1 MFYGMSRLSDELI
14 LCTSTYNDTV
24 DFLSFATSLENSCE
38 LDLTQFRSRSY
49 KMMFYELYL
58 NNNGNLISIPVRT
71 DNLLKNVE
79 DESESYM
86 KRFFMIDNLSGIG
99 VRDGYYEQVEPVSIR
114 YAKTVKFKV
123 QIQNENRH
131 SKIYMPV
138 LTITYAESENAS
150 EEVTFRSV
158 YFMDM
163 ERVKNGVY
171 AVFWVMFALSLVV
184 VVFRMI
190 VWARLNP
197 SKHNEGIY
205 CCYTSVTLLFMAFK
219 YFGLFMFV
227 FTSGVSA
234 YWYIFFKLQ
243 YRPYVLFPDEGK
255 KEMGKY
261 EKQFYIVWGLG
272 MCSFCVY
279 MFYRLFQQTN
289 YDVFFIDWEH
299 EKDVLVNNMKEDKT
313 TEKYKGAWRSLHV
326 ANMFNQL
333 QQQRTISIPLCFC
346 IFFMLWYYDKTRW
359 NEYAMTVPNF
369 RPVSTCNEHFLLR
382 HCIITFVLFVSG
394 LTQYALVRL
403 VQLWLP
409 LKKTEFLDLCSVS
422 NISVFLLDSSSHGY
436 YIHGQSPLGKA
447 DTNFDELL
455 RFLEEEGKGKIR
467 GRGITDDDGDELQSY
482 EMFISFF
489 MRNIYDALFQSKT
502 QGVIQEGVDREKQKT
517 QSRMTKVHQH
527 VPLQTSRIEIDLFKT
542 YMNDHLKEKVEMAAR
557 NAKMLIRE
565 KTLCERFF
573 DLPPNINVNTI
584 GDIIFYKDPGKN
596 FDNVLFTGMELE
608 WLIMV
613 IYWFQMWTIALDK
626 YGHSMAISVLLTYI
640 IEKVLFKCRV
650 FFGERNV
657 ARKAIIDD
665 RFFS

>member
-1 MFYGMSRLSDELI
+1 MSKLSDELV
-14 LCTSTYNDTV
+14 LCTSTYNDTA
-24 DFLSFATSLENSCE
+24 DFLSFATSLKNECE
-38 LDLTQFRSRSY
+38 LDLNQFRSRSY

-58 NNNGNLISIPVRT
+58 NNNGNLISIPVET
-71 DNLLKNVE
+71 DNLLNGVE
-79 DESESYM
+79 KESESLM
-86 KRFFMIDNLSGIG
+86 KRFFMIDNLSKIG
-99 VRDGYYEQVEPVSIR
+99 ASDGYYEQVEPVNIR

-123 QIQNENRH
+123 KIQDEYRK
-131 SKIYMPV
+131 SRIYMPV
-138 LTITYAESENAS
+138 LKITYAESEDAS
-150 EEVTFRSV
+150 EKVTFKSM
-158 YFMDM
+158 YYMDFKN
-163 ERVKNGVY
+163 VKNGIN
-171 AVFWVMFALSLVV
+171 ALFWVMFALSLVV

-243 YRPYVLFPDEGK
+243 YRPYVLFPDEDEK
-255 KEMGKY
+255 STEKY
-261 EKQFYIVWGLG
+261 ETQFYIVWGLG

-447 DTNFDELL
+447 DTNFDELV

-542 YMNDHLKEKVEMAAR
+542 YMNDHLKEKVETAAR

-613 IYWFQMWTIALDK
+613 IYWFQMWTISL
-626 YGHSMAISVLLTYI
+626 GSFSHSIAIAALLTYV

>member
-1 MFYGMSRLSDELI
+1 MFYGMSKLSDELV
-14 LCTSTYNDTV
+14 LCTSTYNDTA
-24 DFLSFATSLENSCE
+24 DFLSFATSLKNECE
-38 LDLTQFRSRSY
+38 LDLNQFRSRSY

-58 NNNGNLISIPVRT
+58 NNNGNLISIPVET
-71 DNLLKNVE
+71 DNLLNGVE
-79 DESESYM
+79 KESESLM
-86 KRFFMIDNLSGIG
+86 KRFFMIDNLSKIG
-99 VRDGYYEQVEPVSIR
+99 ASNGYYEQVEPVNIR

-123 QIQNENRH
+123 KIQDEYRK
-131 SKIYMPV
+131 SRIYMPV
-138 LTITYAESENAS
+138 LKITYAESEDAS
-150 EEVTFRSV
+150 EKVTFKSV
-158 YFMDM
+158 YYMDFNN
-163 ERVKNGVY
+163 VKNGINGL
-171 AVFWVMFALSLVV
+171 FWVMFVLSLVV

-243 YRPYVLFPDEGK
+243 YRPYVLFPDEDEK
-255 KEMGKY
+255 STEKY
-261 EKQFYIVWGLG
+261 ETQFYIVWGLG

-447 DTNFDELL
+447 DTNFDELV

-542 YMNDHLKEKVEMAAR
+542 YMNDHLKEKVETAAR

-613 IYWFQMWTIALDK
+613 IYWFQMWTISLGR
-626 YGHSMAISVLLTYI
+626 YEHSIAIAALLTYV

>member
-1 MFYGMSRLSDELI
+1 MFYGMSKLSDELI

-24 DFLSFATSLENSCE
+24 DFLSFATSLQNKCT
-38 LDLTQFRSRSY
+38 LDLTQYKSRSY
-49 KMMFYELYL
+49 RMFFYELYL
-58 NNNGNLISIPVRT
+58 NTRDELMSIPVRT
-71 DNLLKNVE
+71 KNLLSDSAN
-79 DESESYM
+79 ESSKLM
-86 KRFFMIDNLSGIG
+86 KRFFMIDNLSGINA
-99 VRDGYYEQVEPVSIR
+99 RNGYYEQVEPNYIR
-114 YAKTVKFKV
+114 YAKTVTFKV
-123 QIQNENRH
+123 QIQNNNQH
-131 SKIYMPV
+131 SKVYLPV
-138 LTITYAESENAS
+138 LEIEYATSEKDS
-150 EEVTFRSV
+150 EKVTFSSV
-158 YFMDM
+158 YYMNM
-163 ERVKNGVY
+163 ENVKKGVHI
-171 AVFWVMFALSLVV
+171 VFWIMFVASLVV
-184 VVFRMI
+184 VVLRMI

-197 SKHNEGIY
+197 SKHNEGLY

-234 YWYIFFKLQ
+234 YWYVFFKLQ
-243 YRPYVLFPDEGK
+243 YRPYVLFPDGK
-255 KEMGKY
+255 EKKDL

-272 MCSFCVY
+272 MSTFCVY

-299 EKDVLVNNMKEDKT
+299 EKDILVNNISNTKNIM

-333 QQQRTISIPLCFC
+333 QQQRTISIPFCFC
-346 IFFMLWYYDKTRW
+346 MFFMLWYYHKTRW
-359 NEYAMTVPNF
+359 NEYATTVPNF
-369 RPVSTCNEHFLLR
+369 RHVPNCNEHFLLR
-382 HCIITFVLFVSG
+382 HCLITFVLFITG
-394 LTQYALVRL
+394 LVQYVLVRL

-447 DTNFDELL
+447 DTNFDELV

>member
-1 MFYGMSRLSDELI
+1 MSKLSDELV
-14 LCTSTYNDTV
+14 LCTSTYNDTA
-24 DFLSFATSLENSCE
+24 DFLSFATSLKNECE
-38 LDLTQFRSRSY
+38 LDLNQFRSRSY

-58 NNNGNLISIPVRT
+58 NNNGNLISIPVET
-71 DNLLKNVE
+71 YNLLNDVE
-79 DESESYM
+79 KESESLM
-86 KRFFMIDNLSGIG
+86 KRFFMIDNLSKIG
-99 VRDGYYEQVEPVSIR
+99 ASDGYYEQVEPVNIR

-123 QIQNENRH
+123 KIQDEYRK
-131 SKIYMPV
+131 SRIYMPV
-138 LTITYAESENAS
+138 LKITYAESEDAS
-150 EEVTFRSV
+150 AKVTFKSV
-158 YFMDM
+158 YYMDFNN
-163 ERVKNGVY
+163 VKNGINGL
-171 AVFWVMFALSLVV
+171 FWVMFVLSLVV

-243 YRPYVLFPDEGK
+243 YRPYVLFPDEDEK
-255 KEMGKY
+255 STEKY
-261 EKQFYIVWGLG
+261 ETQFYIVWGLG

-447 DTNFDELL
+447 DTNFDELV

-542 YMNDHLKEKVEMAAR
+542 YMNDHLKEKVETAAR

-613 IYWFQMWTIALDK
+613 IYWFQMWTISLGR
-626 YGHSMAISVLLTYI
+626 YEHSIAIAALLTYV

>member
-1 MFYGMSRLSDELI
+1 MSKLSDELI

-24 DFLSFATSLENSCE
+24 DFLSFATSLENACE
-38 LDLTQFRSRSY
+38 LDLKQFRSRSY

-58 NNNGNLISIPVRT
+58 ENIAIVNGTKSEQLEAIPVYV
-71 DNLLKNVE
+71 DFADLPV
-79 DESESYM
+79 
-86 KRFFMIDNLSGIG
+86 KRFFMIDNLSGISSTG
-99 VRDGYYEQVEPVSIR
+99 NVKNAYYEQVEAVSIR
-114 YAKTVKFKV
+114 YAKTVTFKV
-123 QIQNENRH
+123 KIQNDNKH
-131 SKIYMPV
+131 SRIYLPYFE
-138 LTITYAESENAS
+138 IEYATSIKDSEK
-150 EEVTFRSV
+150 VTFRSV

-163 ERVKNGVY
+163 KQVRSGVY
-171 AVFWVMFALSLVV
+171 AVFWVMFVLSLVV

-227 FTSGVSA
+227 FTGGVSA

-243 YRPYVLFPDEGK
+243 YRPYVLLPDGSDK
-255 KEMGKY
+255 KVL

-272 MCSFCVY
+272 MSSFCVY

-382 HCIITFVLFVSG
+382 HCIITFVLFVAG

-542 YMNDHLKEKVEMAAR
+542 YMNDHLKEKVETAAR

-613 IYWFQMWTIALDK
+613 IYWFQMWTIAL
-626 YGHSMAISVLLTYI
+626 GRFEHSMAIAVLLTYI

>member
-1 MFYGMSRLSDELI
+1 MSKLSDELV
-14 LCTSTYNDTV
+14 LCTSTYNDTA
-24 DFLSFATSLENSCE
+24 DFLSFATSLKNECE
-38 LDLTQFRSRSY
+38 LDLNQFRSRSY

-58 NNNGNLISIPVRT
+58 NNNGNLISIPVET
-71 DNLLKNVE
+71 DNLLNGVE
-79 DESESYM
+79 KESESLM
-86 KRFFMIDNLSGIG
+86 KRFFMIDNLSKIG
-99 VRDGYYEQVEPVSIR
+99 ASDGYYEQVEPVNIR

-123 QIQNENRH
+123 KIQDEYRK
-131 SKIYMPV
+131 SRIYMPV
-138 LTITYAESENAS
+138 LKITYAESEDAS
-150 EEVTFRSV
+150 AKVTFKSM
-158 YFMDM
+158 YYMDFKN
-163 ERVKNGVY
+163 VKNGIN
-171 AVFWVMFALSLVV
+171 ALFWVMFALSLVV

-243 YRPYVLFPDEGK
+243 YRPYVLFPDEDEK
-255 KEMGKY
+255 STEKY
-261 EKQFYIVWGLG
+261 ETQFYIVWGLG

-447 DTNFDELL
+447 DTNFDELV

-542 YMNDHLKEKVEMAAR
+542 YMNDHLKEKVETAAR

-613 IYWFQMWTIALDK
+613 IYWFQMWTISLGR
-626 YGHSMAISVLLTYI
+626 YEHSIAIAALLTYV

>member
-171 AVFWVMFALSLVV
+171 AVFWVMFVLSLVV

-542 YMNDHLKEKVEMAAR
+542 YMNDHLKEKVETAAR

-613 IYWFQMWTIALDK
+613 IYWFQMWTIALGR
-626 YGHSMAISVLLTYI
+626 YEHSMAIAVLLTYI

>member
-1 MFYGMSRLSDELI
+1 MSRLSDELI

-163 ERVKNGVY
+163 ERVRNGVY
-171 AVFWVMFALSLVV
+171 AVFWVMFVLSLVV

-542 YMNDHLKEKVEMAAR
+542 YMNDHLKEKVETAAR

-613 IYWFQMWTIALDK
+613 IYWFQMWTIALGR
-626 YGHSMAISVLLTYI
+626 YEHSMAIAVLLTYI

>member
-1 MFYGMSRLSDELI
+1 MSELSDELI
-14 LCTSTYNDTV
+14 LCTSSYTDTA
-24 DFLSFATSLENSCE
+24 DFLSFATSVENKCT
-38 LDLTQFRSRSY
+38 LDLVQYRSRSY
-49 KMMFYELYL
+49 KMFFYELYL
-58 NNNGNLISIPVRT
+58 DNGAELTSLPVRT
-71 DNLLKNVE
+71 QGLLSDSS
-79 DESESYM
+79 DESFKLM
-86 KRFFMIDNLSGIG
+86 KRFFMIDNLSGIEETN
-99 VRDGYYEQVEPVSIR
+99 GYYNQEKPKQIR
-114 YAKTVKFKV
+114 YAKTVTFKV
-123 QIQNENRH
+123 KIQNKNDYSRV
-131 SKIYMPV
+131 YLPV
-138 LTITYAESENAS
+138 LEIEYAKSDNDNEK
-150 EEVTFRSV
+150 VTFRSE
-158 YFMDM
+158 YYMDM
-163 ERVKNGVY
+163 KNVRKGVY
-171 AVFWVMFALSLVV
+171 AVFWVMFGVSLVV
-184 VVFRMI
+184 VVLRMI

-197 SKHNEGIY
+197 SKHNEGLY
-205 CCYTSVTLLFMAFK
+205 CCYTSITLLFMAFK

-234 YWYIFFKLQ
+234 YWYVFFKLQ
-243 YRPYVLFPDEGK
+243 YRPYVLVPEGSEK
-255 KEMGKY
+255 KLL

-272 MCSFCVY
+272 MSTFCVY
-279 MFYRLFQQTN
+279 MFYRMFQQTN

-299 EKDVLVNNMKEDKT
+299 DKDILVNNMKTIT

-333 QQQRTISIPLCFC
+333 QQQRTISIPFCFC
-346 IFFMLWYYDKTRW
+346 MFFMLWYYDKTRW
-359 NEYAMTVPNF
+359 SEYATTVPNF
-369 RPVSTCNEHFLLR
+369 RDALRCPEHFILR
-382 HCIITFVLFVSG
+382 HCLMTFVMFVTG
-394 LTQYALVRL
+394 FAQYVLVRL

-447 DTNFDELL
+447 DTNFDELV

-542 YMNDHLKEKVEMAAR
+542 YMNDHLKEKVETAAR
-557 NAKMLIRE
+557 NAKTLIRE

-626 YGHSMAISVLLTYI
+626 YGNSMALSVFLTYI
-640 IEKVLFKCRV
+640 VEKVLFKCRV

>member
-1 MFYGMSRLSDELI
+1 
-14 LCTSTYNDTV
+14 
-24 DFLSFATSLENSCE
+24 
-38 LDLTQFRSRSY
+38 
-49 KMMFYELYL
+49 
-58 NNNGNLISIPVRT
+58 
-71 DNLLKNVE
+71 
-79 DESESYM
+79 
-86 KRFFMIDNLSGIG
+86 MIDNLSKIG
-99 VRDGYYEQVEPVSIR
+99 ASDGYYEQVEPVNIR

-123 QIQNENRH
+123 KIQDEYRK
-131 SKIYMPV
+131 SRIYMPV
-138 LTITYAESENAS
+138 LKITYAESEDAS
-150 EEVTFRSV
+150 AKVTFKSV
-158 YFMDM
+158 YYMDFNN
-163 ERVKNGVY
+163 VKNGINGL
-171 AVFWVMFALSLVV
+171 FWVMFVLSLVV

-243 YRPYVLFPDEGK
+243 YRPYVLFPDEDEK
-255 KEMGKY
+255 STEKY
-261 EKQFYIVWGLG
+261 ETQFYIVWGLG

-447 DTNFDELL
+447 DTNFDELV

-542 YMNDHLKEKVEMAAR
+542 YMNDHLKEKVETAAR

-613 IYWFQMWTIALDK
+613 IYWFQMWTISL
-626 YGHSMAISVLLTYI
+626 GSFSHSIAIAALLTYV